1 MARKS
6 WMKSAVSYKWS
17 RDGLMTAETAK
28 AQKKAD
34 ASLPG
39 VSDMRCSVLYSVPD
53 SFKHEYAT
61 NAVKPF
67 HKLTADELFDMS
79 YAFAWCA
86 AYGKTLSEYRP

>member
-6 WMKSAVSYKWS
+6 WMKSLTAYKFD
-17 RDGLMTAETAK
+17 RLGLMTAETAK
-28 AQKKAD
+28 EQKKLD
-34 ASLPG
+34 NRLPG
-39 VSDMRCSVLYSVPD
+39 VVDMRASVQFSVG
-53 SFKHEYAT
+53 SLFKNEYAA
-61 NAVKPF
+61 NAGKPF